1 MRFCLSRQ
9 PATCSVYV
17 LCTFVGMAVACVR
30 DYWQHGRAL
39 MLCTGCA
46 LINTCYVRDV
56 HLFYTCY
63 IRDVH

>member
-46 LINTCYVRDV
+46 FILYM
-56 HLFYTCY
+56 LYT
-63 IRDVH
+63 